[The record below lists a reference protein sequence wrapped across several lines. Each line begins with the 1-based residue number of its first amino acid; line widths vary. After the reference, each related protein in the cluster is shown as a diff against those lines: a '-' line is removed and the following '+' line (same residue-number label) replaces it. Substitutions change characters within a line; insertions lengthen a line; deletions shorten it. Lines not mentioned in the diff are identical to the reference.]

1 MEEVKRFETT
11 WHMNNRIFVVT
22 AVTGCML
29 WGGVALPIGGGVES
43 AVLVRDFGSDRQG
56 NPPAGFTFPRTGA
69 GHLGRWV
76 IIPVGDS
83 LGGGNVLTQ
92 MDADNTDF
100 RFPMAILN
108 VPSLKNV
115 RLTVQCAAIAGK
127 VDRACG
133 IVFRYRDA
141 DNYYVARANTLEDN
155 IRLYRVR
162 GGRREQ
168 LANWNGTVAPG
179 RWHELR
185 ADAVGDHIEIFWEG
199 RKIIDARDTTLPGP
213 GKVGIWT
220 KADSVTYF
228 KEIRV
233 LPLGQ

>member
-1 MEEVKRFETT
+1 MEEIKRFETG
-11 WHMNNRIFVVT
+11 WDMNNGIVAIT
-22 AVTGCML
+22 AVTCCML
-29 WGGVALPIGGGVES
+29 WGAVAFPVGGGVES
-43 AVLVRDFGSDRQG
+43 AALVRDFRSDKQG
-56 NPPAGFTFPRTGA
+56 GPPAGFTFSVTG
-69 GHLGRWV
+69 GDRPGRWV
-76 IIPVGDS
+76 VVRADGAM
-83 LGGGNVLTQ
+83 GGGNVLAQT
-92 MDADNTDF
+92 DADDTDF

-108 VPSLKNV
+108 EPSLKDV

-141 DNYYVARANTLEDN
+141 DNYYVARANALEDN
-155 IRLYRVR
+155 IRLYRVK

-168 LANWNGTVAPG
+168 IANWNGSVAPG
-179 RWHELR
+179 RWYELR
-185 ADAVGDHIEIFWEG
+185 GDVVGNHIEVFWDG
-199 RKIIDARDTTLPGP
+199 RKIIDARDTTFPGP

-233 LPLGQ
+233 LPLWQ